1 MTYAQALDYIDS
13 FKSQGSKPGLERV
26 AELLAKLGNPQERL
40 RIIHVAGTNGKGS
53 FCAMLESVLS
63 HAGYRVG
70 AFTSPVLERLNETF
84 RRNGRDIPDEDL
96 AGVTESIRPYV
107 QSMTDLPTE
116 FELYTAMAF
125 VWFAR
130 ERCDY
135 VILECGLGGRQD
147 ATNVINRSLLSVITG
162 ISLDHTRFLGSTIED
177 IAAEKAGILKENT
190 PCLWCGNQRAADD
203 VIRSKAEQM
212 HAELYRVDRSTIR
225 IGSAG
230 IDGTLFD
237 FGGYRNLKISLLGL
251 YQVQNAANVICA
263 VEILRR
269 LGAAISDQA
278 LYAGLASAKWK
289 ARFELMSRN
298 PVVIYDGGHNPE
310 GVDSAVESVKA
321 YFGDEKLCVVT
332 GVMADKNYAY
342 IARSIA
348 QIASHVYCLTPN
360 QSRSLAAEQYAETF
374 RSLGTAAD
382 AYPTI
387 PGAVHAALK
396 QCKEQSAPLLCIGSL
411 YMYADVKKALRAD
424 SGSLH

>member
-96 AGVTESIRPYV
+96 ASVTESIQPYV

-130 ERCDY
+130 EKCDY
-135 VILECGLGGRQD
+135 VILECGMGGRQD
-147 ATNVINRSLLSVITG
+147 ATNVINHSLLSVITG

-190 PCLWCGNQRAADD
+190 PCLWCGNQRAADA
-203 VIRSKAEQM
+203 VIRGKAEQM

-230 IDGTLFD
+230 IDGTRFD
-237 FGGYRNLKISLLGL
+237 FGGYRNLRISLLGL

-278 LYAGLASAKWK
+278 LYSGLASARWK

-374 RSLGTAAD
+374 RSLGTAAY

-424 SGSLH
+424 SGGLH

>member
-26 AELLAKLGNPQERL
+26 AELLAKLGNPQQRL

-53 FCAMLESVLS
+53 FCAMLESILS

-96 AGVTESIRPYV
+96 ASVTESIRPYV

-130 ERCDY
+130 EKCDY
-135 VILECGLGGRQD
+135 VILECGMGGRQD

-190 PCLWCGNQRAADD
+190 PCLWCGNQRAADA
-203 VIRSKAEQM
+203 VIRGKAEQM
-212 HAELYRVDRSTIR
+212 HAELYRVERSTIR

-230 IDGTLFD
+230 IDGTRFD
-237 FGGYRNLKISLLGL
+237 FGGYRNLRISLLGL

-269 LGAAISDQA
+269 LGTAISDQA
-278 LYAGLASAKWK
+278 LYSGLASARWK

-387 PGAVHAALK
+387 PGAVHAALS

-424 SGSLH
+424 SGGLH